1 MLLQYLCC
9 WINVSHFCFLPKLL
23 NKNKHGT
30 KIKPRQPASWSQTSN
45 YYYLKAA
52 LTLHFIDWFIFF
64 ELLLIP
70 KDDCPVDMLSPL
82 SGNSVCISV
91 KLNLWLLKCT
101 DVDYGCRKNAAVALV
116 NYLDFFVFC
125 RLFFGL
131 FFCLFIRLFLF
142 GRWSL
147 HFASF
152 KCLTCSYRL
161 VLIHLAILDRE
172 LISLCTSSAD
182 TVQQYMGH
190 SGVCSQSFCWFF
202 IATFLTFPLDLLQ
215 TGR

>member
-1 MLLQYLCC
+1 MPLQYLCC
-9 WINVSHFCFLPKLL
+9 WINVSHLCFLL

-30 KIKPRQPASWSQTSN
+30 KIKPRKPASWSQTSN
-45 YYYLKAA
+45 YYYLMAA
-52 LTLHFIDWFIFF
+52 LTLHFIDWFILF

-70 KDDCPVDMLSPL
+70 KDDCPVDMLWPL

-116 NYLDFFVFC
+116 NYLDFFVF
-125 RLFFGL
+125 LWAFI
-131 FFCLFIRLFLF
+131 FCLFICLFLF
-142 GRWSL
+142 GKWNL

-152 KCLTCSYRL
+152 KCLSCSYRL
-161 VLIHLAILDRE
+161 VLIHLAILGRE

-182 TVQQYMGH
+182 IVQQYMGH
-190 SGVCSQSFCWFF
+190 SGVCSQSLCWFF
-202 IATFLTFPLDLLQ
+202 IATFNTFPLDLLQ